1 MKLYSYQQE
10 AIDKLKSGNI
20 LVGGTGAGK
29 SITALAWFYKK
40 VCNTPYNEVRPLIII
55 TTAKKRDDKEWE
67 KDICKTGLD
76 FSRIQ
81 VSVDSWNNIKK
92 YEKVYGA
99 CFLFDEQRLVGSGAW
114 VKAFYKIARK
124 NKWLLLTATPAD
136 RWTDYMPVFIA
147 NGFYKNKT
155 AFNEEHVE
163 WDRFCKFPKI
173 KAFHNTGKLM
183 KFKRM
188 IEVEMEY
195 KSHAEQIHTD
205 IICDYDAILESKV
218 IKERWD
224 IYKDEPI
231 EQASQ
236 LCYIL
241 RHICNEDR
249 SRVDKVIELLGGLD
263 KVIIFY
269 NFDYELEILRK
280 LCEDFKYVYE
290 YAEWNGHKHEDI
302 PEGPRWIYLVQ
313 YTSGCEGWN
322 CTTCDTIIFYS
333 NNYSYR
339 VMKQASGRIDRV
351 NTPFD
356 KLYYYH
362 LTSNSKIDK
371 QIKLALKNKKKFNE
385 RKFGERWMTTT

>member
-1 MKLYSYQQE
+1 MKLYPYQQE

-29 SITALAWFYKK
+29 SITALAWFYIY
-40 VCNTPYNEVRPLIII
+40 VCDSGLRPRPLIII

-67 KDICKTGLD
+67 KDIRKIGLD
-76 FSRIQ
+76 FSKIQ

-92 YEKVYGA
+92 YEKVYKA

-136 RWTDYMPVFIA
+136 RWTDYIPVFIA

-155 AFNEEHVE
+155 TFNEEHVE

-173 KAFHNTGKLM
+173 KAFHNTGKLI

-188 IEVEMEY
+188 IEVDMGY

-205 IICDYDAILESKV
+205 IICEYDTILESKV

-322 CTTCDTIIFYS
+322 CTNCDTIIFYS

-362 LTSNSKIDK
+362 LTSNSKIDR